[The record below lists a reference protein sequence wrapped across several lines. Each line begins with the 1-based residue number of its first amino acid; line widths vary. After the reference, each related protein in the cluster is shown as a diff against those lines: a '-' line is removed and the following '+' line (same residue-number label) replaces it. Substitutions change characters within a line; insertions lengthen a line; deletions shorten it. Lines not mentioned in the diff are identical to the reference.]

1 MTSLRV
7 AALLSLPLLTGCGRL
22 HRPGPEAGSQARYVV
37 GPAYQAGDV
46 WFYPREDFRL
56 DATGLAIVLPDRP
69 GRTANNEARSPAAL
83 AGAHATLQ
91 LPAAVLVTNLESGR
105 QVLIRINDRGPDSPG
120 RLLGLSRH
128 AADLLGIA
136 PGAAARV
143 RLQVEDG
150 PSRALRD
157 GLLGNTA
164 LLVANTPRVAVRSEP
179 LPPPPGATQS
189 VRVRIAAATLRAP
202 EAGTPPARTPEAEA
216 SVEAGQVRQVPANP
230 GQLWL
235 AAGEFSQSTFAAQV
249 QARLRGIDA
258 AVQRMGQGR
267 SETFRVRAGPFI
279 SVEQADTALDRAIR
293 AGVTDAR
300 IVVE

>member
-1 MTSLRV
+1 V
-7 AALLSLPLLTGCGRL
+7 LLSLSLLTGCGRL
-22 HRPGPEAGSQARYVV
+22 HRPGPEGGSQARYVV

-105 QVLIRINDRGPDSPG
+105 QVLIRVNDRGPGNPG

-150 PSRALRD
+150 PSRALRNE
-157 GLLGNTA
+157 LLGEPA
-164 LLVANTPRVAVRSEP
+164 LLIASAPRVAVQSEP
-179 LPPPPGATQS
+179 LPLPPGATQS
-189 VRVRIAAATLRAP
+189 VRVRMAAATRLTP
-202 EAGTPPARTPEAEA
+202 EAGTPSAWPPDADADA
-216 SVEAGQVRQVPANP
+216 SGGAGQVQQVPANP

-249 QARLRGIDA
+249 QARLRGINA

-267 SETFRVRAGPFI
+267 FETFCVRAGPFI

-293 AGVTDAR
+293 VGVTDAR